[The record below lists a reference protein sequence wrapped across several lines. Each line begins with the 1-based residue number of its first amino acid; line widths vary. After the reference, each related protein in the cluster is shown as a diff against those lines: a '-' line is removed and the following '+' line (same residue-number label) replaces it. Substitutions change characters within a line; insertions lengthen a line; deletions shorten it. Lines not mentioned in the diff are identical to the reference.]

1 MNAVNRHV
9 RRTNW
14 AAIVA
19 LFILVMNLFPFA
31 AFVHAESLAP
41 GDVRPGAVQPGEIG
55 PGNIS
60 PNDIQPGS
68 FQWEIGEISPGEI
81 QPGSLDTGNTR
92 PGNVQPGN
100 VTPGNVNPGAF
111 QPGSVNPGDTQPGNV
126 NPGDT
131 RPGSLT
137 PGNTQPGSVTPGSFS
152 GKGDSKAY
160 DYVNW
165 SINSVF
171 GGSLGM
177 AADLAEGNVDPATF
191 ANMRSLF
198 LVELGV
204 KAIDIHLKDTS
215 FDWVSGLPVDGFD
228 AASAW
233 MNFKFIKDTASGLQ
247 VTGLVKGL
255 NVATAGIS
263 LVFDSIDTFTNF
275 QDAFD
280 SSNSQDERIDYAID
294 GTGSFGS
301 TLMDAGVI
309 AAMIPGGQTVAV
321 VLVSVGGVLWVG
333 SKLAKWGRKLFKLFA

>member
-1 MNAVNRHV
+1 MNAVKRLA

-19 LFILVMNLFPFA
+19 LFILVINLFPFA
-31 AFVHAESLAP
+31 AFVHAESVAP
-41 GDVRPGAVQPGEIG
+41 GDVRPGAVQPGEIR

-68 FQWEIGEISPGEI
+68 FQWETGEISPGEI
-81 QPGSLDTGNTR
+81 QPGSLDVGNTR
-92 PGNVQPGN
+92 PGNVQPG
-100 VTPGNVNPGAF
+100 
-111 QPGSVNPGDTQPGNV
+111 
-126 NPGDT
+126 
-131 RPGSLT
+131 
-137 PGNTQPGSVTPGSFS
+137 SVTPGSLS

-165 SINSVF
+165 SINSAF
-171 GGSLGM
+171 GGSLSM
-177 AADLAEGNVDPATF
+177 VADMTEGNVDPATF
-191 ANMRSLF
+191 ASMRSLF

-280 SSNSQDERIDYAID
+280 SGNSQSERIDYAID

-309 AAMIPGGQTVAV
+309 AAMIPGGQTAAV

-333 SKLAKWGRKLFKLFA
+333 SKLAKWGRKLFKRFA

>member
-1 MNAVNRHV
+1 MNHHT

-19 LFILVMNLFPFA
+19 LFILMMNLFPFA

-41 GDVRPGAVQPGEIG
+41 GDVRPGAVQPGEIR

-60 PNDIQPGS
+60 PNNIQPGN
-68 FQWEIGEISPGEI
+68 FQWETGEISPGEI
-81 QPGSLDTGNTR
+81 EPGSLDAGNMR
-92 PGNVQPGN
+92 PGGVQPGN
-100 VTPGNVNPGAF
+100 VTPGNVNPGVY

-126 NPGDT
+126 NPGDMH
-131 RPGSLT
+131 PGSLT
-137 PGNTQPGSVTPGSFS
+137 PGNTQPGSVTPGGYS

-165 SINSVF
+165 SINEAF
-171 GGSLGM
+171 GGSLGL

-191 ANMRSLF
+191 ATMRSLF

-215 FDWVSGLPVDGFD
+215 YDWLSGLPVDGFD
-228 AASAW
+228 AASAV

-255 NVATAGIS
+255 NVATAGIG

-275 QDAFD
+275 RDAFD
-280 SSNSQDERIDYAID
+280 SSNSKDERVDSFID

-309 AAMIPGGQTVAV
+309 AAMVPGGQTVGL
-321 VLVSVGGVLWVG
+321 VLVSIGGVLWVG
-333 SKLAKWGRKLFKLFA
+333 SKLTRWGRKLYKKFA

>member
-1 MNAVNRHV
+1 MPGIKEIGVNAVKRLA

-19 LFILVMNLFPFA
+19 LFILVINLFPFA
-31 AFVHAESLAP
+31 AFVHAESVAP
-41 GDVRPGAVQPGEIG
+41 GDVRPGAVQPGEIR

-68 FQWEIGEISPGEI
+68 FQWETGEISPGEI
-81 QPGSLDTGNTR
+81 QPGSLDVGNTR
-92 PGNVQPGN
+92 PGNVQPG
-100 VTPGNVNPGAF
+100 
-111 QPGSVNPGDTQPGNV
+111 
-126 NPGDT
+126 
-131 RPGSLT
+131 
-137 PGNTQPGSVTPGSFS
+137 SVTPGSLS

-165 SINSVF
+165 SINSAF
-171 GGSLGM
+171 GGSLSM
-177 AADLAEGNVDPATF
+177 VADMAEGNVDPATF
-191 ANMRSLF
+191 ASMRSLF

-233 MNFKFIKDTASGLQ
+233 MNFKFIKDTASSLQ

-280 SSNSQDERIDYAID
+280 SGNSQSERIDYAID

-309 AAMIPGGQTVAV
+309 AAMIPGGQTAAV

-333 SKLAKWGRKLFKLFA
+333 SKLAKWGRKLFKRFA

>member
-1 MNAVNRHV
+1 MNAVKRLA

-19 LFILVMNLFPFA
+19 LFILVINLFPFA
-31 AFVHAESLAP
+31 AFVHAESVAP
-41 GDVRPGAVQPGEIG
+41 GDVRPGAVQPGEIR

-68 FQWEIGEISPGEI
+68 FQWETGEISPGEI
-81 QPGSLDTGNTR
+81 QPGSLDVGNTR
-92 PGNVQPGN
+92 PGNVQPG
-100 VTPGNVNPGAF
+100 
-111 QPGSVNPGDTQPGNV
+111 
-126 NPGDT
+126 
-131 RPGSLT
+131 
-137 PGNTQPGSVTPGSFS
+137 SVTPGSLS

-165 SINSVF
+165 SINSAF
-171 GGSLGM
+171 GGSLSM
-177 AADLAEGNVDPATF
+177 VADMAEGNVDPATF
-191 ANMRSLF
+191 ASMRSLF

-280 SSNSQDERIDYAID
+280 SGNSQSERIDYAID

-309 AAMIPGGQTVAV
+309 AAMIPGGQTAAV

-333 SKLAKWGRKLFKLFA
+333 SKLAKWGRKLFKRFA

>member
-1 MNAVNRHV
+1 MNAVKRLA

-19 LFILVMNLFPFA
+19 LFILVINLFPFA
-31 AFVHAESLAP
+31 AFVHAESVAP
-41 GDVRPGAVQPGEIG
+41 GDVRPGAVQPGEIR

-68 FQWEIGEISPGEI
+68 FQWETGEISPGEI
-81 QPGSLDTGNTR
+81 QPGSLDVGNTR
-92 PGNVQPGN
+92 PGNVQPGS
-100 VTPGNVNPGAF
+100 VTPGNVNPGVI
-111 QPGSVNPGDTQPGNV
+111 QPGSVSPGDTQPGNV

-137 PGNTQPGSVTPGSFS
+137 PGSTQPGSVTPGSLS

-165 SINSVF
+165 SINSAF
-171 GGSLGM
+171 GGSLSM
-177 AADLAEGNVDPATF
+177 VADMTEGNVDPATF
-191 ANMRSLF
+191 ASMRSLF

-280 SSNSQDERIDYAID
+280 SGNSQSERIDYAID

-309 AAMIPGGQTVAV
+309 AAMIPGGQTAAV

-333 SKLAKWGRKLFKLFA
+333 SKLAKWGRKLFKRFA

>member
-1 MNAVNRHV
+1 MKRLA

-19 LFILVMNLFPFA
+19 LFILVINLFPFA
-31 AFVHAESLAP
+31 AFVHAESVAP
-41 GDVRPGAVQPGEIG
+41 GDVRPGAVQPGEIR

-68 FQWEIGEISPGEI
+68 FQWETGEISPGEI
-81 QPGSLDTGNTR
+81 QPGSLDVGNTR
-92 PGNVQPGN
+92 LGNV
-100 VTPGNVNPGAF
+100 
-111 QPGSVNPGDTQPGNV
+111 
-126 NPGDT
+126 
-131 RPGSLT
+131 
-137 PGNTQPGSVTPGSFS
+137 QPGSVTPGSLS

-165 SINSVF
+165 SINSAF
-171 GGSLGM
+171 GGSLSM
-177 AADLAEGNVDPATF
+177 VADMTEGNVDPATF
-191 ANMRSLF
+191 ASMRSLF

-280 SSNSQDERIDYAID
+280 SGNSQSERIDYAID

-309 AAMIPGGQTVAV
+309 AAMIPGGQTAAV

-333 SKLAKWGRKLFKLFA
+333 SKLAKWGRKLFKRFA

>member
-1 MNAVNRHV
+1 MNAVKRLA

-19 LFILVMNLFPFA
+19 LFILVINLFPFA
-31 AFVHAESLAP
+31 AFVHAESVAP
-41 GDVRPGAVQPGEIG
+41 GDVRPGAVQPGEIR

-68 FQWEIGEISPGEI
+68 FQWETGEISPGEI
-81 QPGSLDTGNTR
+81 QPGSLDVGNTR
-92 PGNVQPGN
+92 LGNV
-100 VTPGNVNPGAF
+100 
-111 QPGSVNPGDTQPGNV
+111 
-126 NPGDT
+126 
-131 RPGSLT
+131 
-137 PGNTQPGSVTPGSFS
+137 QPGSVTPGSLS

-165 SINSVF
+165 SINSAF
-171 GGSLGM
+171 GGSLSM
-177 AADLAEGNVDPATF
+177 VADMTEGNVDPATF
-191 ANMRSLF
+191 ASMRSLF

-280 SSNSQDERIDYAID
+280 SGNSQSERIDYAID

-309 AAMIPGGQTVAV
+309 AAMIPGGQTAAV

-333 SKLAKWGRKLFKLFA
+333 SKLAKWGRKLFKRFA

>member
-1 MNAVNRHV
+1 MKRLA

-19 LFILVMNLFPFA
+19 LFILVINLFPFA
-31 AFVHAESLAP
+31 AFVHAESVAP
-41 GDVRPGAVQPGEIG
+41 GDVRPGAVQPGEIR

-68 FQWEIGEISPGEI
+68 FQWETGEISPGEI
-81 QPGSLDTGNTR
+81 QPGSLDVGNTR
-92 PGNVQPGN
+92 PGNVQPG
-100 VTPGNVNPGAF
+100 
-111 QPGSVNPGDTQPGNV
+111 
-126 NPGDT
+126 
-131 RPGSLT
+131 
-137 PGNTQPGSVTPGSFS
+137 SVTPGSLS

-165 SINSVF
+165 SINSAF
-171 GGSLGM
+171 GGSLSM
-177 AADLAEGNVDPATF
+177 VADMAEGNVDPATF
-191 ANMRSLF
+191 ASMRSLF

-280 SSNSQDERIDYAID
+280 SGNSQSERIDYAID

-309 AAMIPGGQTVAV
+309 AAMIPGGQTAAV

-333 SKLAKWGRKLFKLFA
+333 SKLAKWGRKLFKRFA

>member
-1 MNAVNRHV
+1 MNAVKRLA

-19 LFILVMNLFPFA
+19 LFILVINLFPFA
-31 AFVHAESLAP
+31 AFVHAESVAP
-41 GDVRPGAVQPGEIG
+41 GDVRPGAVQPGEIR

-68 FQWEIGEISPGEI
+68 FQWETGEISPGEI
-81 QPGSLDTGNTR
+81 QPGSLDVGNTR
-92 PGNVQPGN
+92 PGNVQPG
-100 VTPGNVNPGAF
+100 
-111 QPGSVNPGDTQPGNV
+111 
-126 NPGDT
+126 
-131 RPGSLT
+131 
-137 PGNTQPGSVTPGSFS
+137 SVTPGSLS

-165 SINSVF
+165 SINSAF
-171 GGSLGM
+171 GGSLSM
-177 AADLAEGNVDPATF
+177 VADMAEGNVDPATF
-191 ANMRSLF
+191 ASMRSLF

-228 AASAW
+228 ATSAW

-280 SSNSQDERIDYAID
+280 SGNSQSERIDYAID

-309 AAMIPGGQTVAV
+309 AAMIPGGQTAAV

-333 SKLAKWGRKLFKLFA
+333 SKLAKWGRKLFKRFA

>member
-1 MNAVNRHV
+1 MKRLA

-19 LFILVMNLFPFA
+19 LFILVINLFPFA
-31 AFVHAESLAP
+31 AFVHAESVAP
-41 GDVRPGAVQPGEIG
+41 GDVRPGAVQPGEIR

-68 FQWEIGEISPGEI
+68 FQWETGEISPGEI
-81 QPGSLDTGNTR
+81 QPGSLDVGNTR
-92 PGNVQPGN
+92 PGNVQPG
-100 VTPGNVNPGAF
+100 
-111 QPGSVNPGDTQPGNV
+111 
-126 NPGDT
+126 
-131 RPGSLT
+131 
-137 PGNTQPGSVTPGSFS
+137 SVTPGSLS

-165 SINSVF
+165 SINSAF
-171 GGSLGM
+171 GGSLSM
-177 AADLAEGNVDPATF
+177 VADMTEGNVDPATF
-191 ANMRSLF
+191 ASMRSLF

-280 SSNSQDERIDYAID
+280 SGNSQSERIDYAID

-309 AAMIPGGQTVAV
+309 AAMIPGGQTAAV

-333 SKLAKWGRKLFKLFA
+333 SKLAKWGRKLFKRFA

>member
-1 MNAVNRHV
+1 MKRLA

-19 LFILVMNLFPFA
+19 LFILVINLFPFA
-31 AFVHAESLAP
+31 AFVHAESVAP
-41 GDVRPGAVQPGEIG
+41 GDVRPGAVQPGEIR

-68 FQWEIGEISPGEI
+68 FQWETGEISPGEI
-81 QPGSLDTGNTR
+81 QPGSLDVGNTR
-92 PGNVQPGN
+92 PGNVQPG
-100 VTPGNVNPGAF
+100 
-111 QPGSVNPGDTQPGNV
+111 
-126 NPGDT
+126 
-131 RPGSLT
+131 
-137 PGNTQPGSVTPGSFS
+137 SVTPGSLS

-165 SINSVF
+165 SINSAF
-171 GGSLGM
+171 GGSLSM
-177 AADLAEGNVDPATF
+177 VADMAEGNVDPATF
-191 ANMRSLF
+191 ASMRSLF

-233 MNFKFIKDTASGLQ
+233 MNFKFIKDTASSLQ

-280 SSNSQDERIDYAID
+280 SGNSQSERIDYAID

-309 AAMIPGGQTVAV
+309 AAMIPGGQTAAV

-333 SKLAKWGRKLFKLFA
+333 SKLAKWGRKLFKRFA

>member
-1 MNAVNRHV
+1 MPGIKEIGVNAVKRLA

-19 LFILVMNLFPFA
+19 LFILVINLFPFA
-31 AFVHAESLAP
+31 AFVHAESVAP
-41 GDVRPGAVQPGEIG
+41 GDVRPGAVQPGEIR

-68 FQWEIGEISPGEI
+68 FQWETGEISPGEI
-81 QPGSLDTGNTR
+81 QPGSLDVGNTR
-92 PGNVQPGN
+92 LGNV
-100 VTPGNVNPGAF
+100 
-111 QPGSVNPGDTQPGNV
+111 
-126 NPGDT
+126 
-131 RPGSLT
+131 
-137 PGNTQPGSVTPGSFS
+137 QPGSVTPGSLS

-165 SINSVF
+165 SINSAF
-171 GGSLGM
+171 GGSLSM
-177 AADLAEGNVDPATF
+177 VADMTEGNVDPATF
-191 ANMRSLF
+191 ASMRSLF

-280 SSNSQDERIDYAID
+280 SGNSQSERIDYAID

-309 AAMIPGGQTVAV
+309 AAMIPGGQTAAV

-333 SKLAKWGRKLFKLFA
+333 SKLAKWGRKLFKRFA

>member
-1 MNAVNRHV
+1 M
-9 RRTNW
+9 
-14 AAIVA
+14 VA
-19 LFILVMNLFPFA
+19 DM
-31 AFVHAESLAP
+31 
-41 GDVRPGAVQPGEIG
+41 
-55 PGNIS
+55 
-60 PNDIQPGS
+60 
-68 FQWEIGEISPGEI
+68 
-81 QPGSLDTGNTR
+81 
-92 PGNVQPGN
+92 
-100 VTPGNVNPGAF
+100 
-111 QPGSVNPGDTQPGNV
+111 
-126 NPGDT
+126 
-131 RPGSLT
+131 
-137 PGNTQPGSVTPGSFS
+137 
-152 GKGDSKAY
+152 
-160 DYVNW
+160 
-165 SINSVF
+165 
-171 GGSLGM
+171 
-177 AADLAEGNVDPATF
+177 AEGNVDPATF
-191 ANMRSLF
+191 ASMRSLF

-280 SSNSQDERIDYAID
+280 SGNSQSERIDYAID

-309 AAMIPGGQTVAV
+309 AAMIPGGQTAAV

-333 SKLAKWGRKLFKLFA
+333 SKLAKWGRKLFKRFA

>member
-1 MNAVNRHV
+1 MKRLA

-19 LFILVMNLFPFA
+19 LFILVINLFPFA
-31 AFVHAESLAP
+31 AFVHAESVAP
-41 GDVRPGAVQPGEIG
+41 GDVRPGAVQPGEIR

-68 FQWEIGEISPGEI
+68 FQWETGEISPGEI
-81 QPGSLDTGNTR
+81 QPGSLDVGNTR
-92 PGNVQPGN
+92 PGNVQPG
-100 VTPGNVNPGAF
+100 
-111 QPGSVNPGDTQPGNV
+111 
-126 NPGDT
+126 
-131 RPGSLT
+131 
-137 PGNTQPGSVTPGSFS
+137 SVTPGSLS

-165 SINSVF
+165 SINSAF
-171 GGSLGM
+171 GGSLSM
-177 AADLAEGNVDPATF
+177 VADMAEGNVDPATF
-191 ANMRSLF
+191 ASMRSLF

-228 AASAW
+228 ATSAW

-280 SSNSQDERIDYAID
+280 SGNSQSERIDYAID

-309 AAMIPGGQTVAV
+309 AAMIPGGQTAAV

-333 SKLAKWGRKLFKLFA
+333 SKLAKWGRKLFKRFA

>member
-1 MNAVNRHV
+1 MNAVKRLA

-19 LFILVMNLFPFA
+19 LFILVINLFPFA
-31 AFVHAESLAP
+31 AFVHAESVAP
-41 GDVRPGAVQPGEIG
+41 GDVRPGAVQPGEIR

-68 FQWEIGEISPGEI
+68 FQWETGEISPGEI
-81 QPGSLDTGNTR
+81 QPGSLDVGNTR
-92 PGNVQPGN
+92 PGNVQPG
-100 VTPGNVNPGAF
+100 
-111 QPGSVNPGDTQPGNV
+111 
-126 NPGDT
+126 
-131 RPGSLT
+131 
-137 PGNTQPGSVTPGSFS
+137 SVTPGSLS

-165 SINSVF
+165 SINSAF
-171 GGSLGM
+171 GGSLSM
-177 AADLAEGNVDPATF
+177 VADMAEGNVDPATF
-191 ANMRSLF
+191 ASMRSLF

-233 MNFKFIKDTASGLQ
+233 MNFKFIKDTASSLQ

-280 SSNSQDERIDYAID
+280 SGNSQSERIDYAID

-309 AAMIPGGQTVAV
+309 AAMIPGGQTAAV

-333 SKLAKWGRKLFKLFA
+333 SKLAKWGRKLFKRFA